1 MKETRH
7 ERVHIV
13 LFPLHEMLEQSYSI
27 VTYLSL
33 LLFGY
38 RKSLQSLQAKC
49 QLRLVSPLR
58 VIEVGLLLSSLMCLL
73 AELSSH

>member
-7 ERVHIV
+7 ERIHTV
-13 LFPLHEMLEQSYSI
+13 LFPLHEILEQNYSI
-27 VTYLSL
+27 VTL

-49 QLRLVSPLR
+49 QLRLVSPLC
-58 VIEVGLLLSSLMCLL
+58 VIEVGLLGSLMCLL